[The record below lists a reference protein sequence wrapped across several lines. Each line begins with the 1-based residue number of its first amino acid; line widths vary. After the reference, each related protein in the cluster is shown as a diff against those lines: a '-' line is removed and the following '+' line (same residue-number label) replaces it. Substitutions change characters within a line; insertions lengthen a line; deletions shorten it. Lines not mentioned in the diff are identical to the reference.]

1 MSTRHSRIFATLKAL
16 YPERSKLDLLSELII
31 RGSYICEPS
40 SQNPAEVQMSVP
52 LDSHYFSGPLMFCDN
67 CKRSMQEIVDK
78 QLFCKKQHCSECS
91 LLRTV
96 GGNPPR
102 CEEWSENIKRGA

>member
-1 MSTRHSRIFATLKAL
+1 M
-16 YPERSKLDLLSELII
+16 P
-31 RGSYICEPS
+31 
-40 SQNPAEVQMSVP
+40 VP
-52 LDSHYFSGPLMFCDN
+52 LDSHYFSGLLMFCDN
-67 CKRSMQEIVDK
+67 CKRSMEEIVDK

-102 CEEWSENIKRGA
+102 CEECSENIKRGA